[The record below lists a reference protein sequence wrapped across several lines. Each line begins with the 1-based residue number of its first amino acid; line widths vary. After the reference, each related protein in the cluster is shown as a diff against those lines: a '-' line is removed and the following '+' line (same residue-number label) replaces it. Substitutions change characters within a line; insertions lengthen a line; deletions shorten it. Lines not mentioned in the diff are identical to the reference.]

1 MALRDEKL
9 VAKYAS
15 SGAAWAVKLKTG
27 GGWKTLTTAQK
38 RMARQALGMPK
49 EPIAQTG
56 LRVNRVSQP
65 ISVSSRITT
74 GEPRVSNAKRS
85 MTVTFSEMIG
95 VVNKHTQ
102 LSTQSWVLNPSDIA
116 TFPQLS
122 VSAAMYEK
130 YRFTA
135 MAFRFAP
142 SCPTT
147 TGGVVVLVHDPD
159 SSDDL
164 PSDPTMLYEYSGAM
178 RTSAFSPARLIVPT
192 DGVTRFVGDNS
203 TSDPKMINFGKLIVA
218 NYGQGASDPDMLG
231 EIFIEYTVVLIDRQ
245 PSALS
250 TQTLSAESSSGPR
263 LMSYLVEGTES
274 PYTLTYSFNCGGSFL
289 VSLFYAVGPVSGPVS
304 GTATLLRVYGN
315 AAENE
320 SQVLTIRSPY
330 RGGSF
335 SLGLN
340 TQGDIPVAFVTRA

>member
-1 MALRDEKL
+1 MALRDEKK
-9 VAKYAS
+9 VAKLAS
-15 SGAAWAVKLKTG
+15 DGVAWAVKLRSG
-27 GGWKTLTTAQK
+27 GGWKTLTTTQK
-38 RMARQALGMPK
+38 RMARQALGMTQV
-49 EPIAQTG
+49 PIAQTG

-74 GEPRVSNAKRS
+74 GEPRVTNVKRS

-95 VVNKHTQ
+95 VVRSHSS
-102 LSTQSWVLNPSDIA
+102 LSTESWVLNPSDIA

-130 YRFTA
+130 YRFTNL
-135 MAFRFAP
+135 AFRFAP

-178 RTSAFSPARLIVPT
+178 RTSAYSPARLIVPT
-192 DGVTRFVGDNS
+192 DGAARFVGDNH
-203 TSDPKMINFGKLIVA
+203 TSDPKLINFGKLIVA

-250 TQTLSAESSSGPR
+250 TQTLSAESSTGPKLLSR
-263 LMSYLVEGTES
+263 LVEGTKS
-274 PYTLTYSFNCGGSFL
+274 PYTLTYSFNCGGTFV
-289 VSLFYAVGPVSGPVS
+289 VSLFYPIGPVSGPVS
-304 GTATLLRVYGN
+304 GSATIIRAYGD
-315 AAENE
+315 AQ
-320 SQVLTIRSPY
+320 SQQAQVITVRSPC
-330 RGGSF
+330 RGGDF
-335 SLGLN
+335 TLGLN
-340 TQGDIPVAFVTRA
+340 SPGDIPTAFVTRA